1 MSRNEVIFD
10 AICNGNRNKAK
21 ESVQCAVDDGSN
33 VELLLTESMIPA
45 MREIGDRFARNEA
58 FIPQMLLAAR
68 AMQEGLAI
76 IEPLL
81 IESGHEPRGKV
92 AVGSVEG
99 DLHDIGKNLVV
110 MMLKGAGFEVDDL
123 GVDCKVERFHKAVT
137 DGSKVICCSALLTT
151 TMQNMKNVVDSF
163 AEKNDVKVIIGGAP
177 ITQEFADT
185 IGADGYGKYATDVT
199 KLVCESMNLEY

>member
-99 DLHDIGKNLVV
+99 DLHDIGKNQI
-110 MMLKGAGFEVDDL
+110 GRAS
-123 GVDCKVERFHKAVT
+123 CRERV
-137 DGSKVICCSALLTT
+137 
-151 TMQNMKNVVDSF
+151 
-163 AEKNDVKVIIGGAP
+163 
-177 ITQEFADT
+177 
-185 IGADGYGKYATDVT
+185 
-199 KLVCESMNLEY
+199 